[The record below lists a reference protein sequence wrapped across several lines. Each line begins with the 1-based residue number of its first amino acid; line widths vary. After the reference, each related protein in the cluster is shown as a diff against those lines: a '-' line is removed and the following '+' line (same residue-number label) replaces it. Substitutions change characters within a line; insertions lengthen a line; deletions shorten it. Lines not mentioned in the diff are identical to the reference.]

1 MTRERYIGSLA
12 LGGAVAAVA
21 LLTGLHPAGADE
33 LADLEANQKLLQQ
46 QIDQLAL
53 GAAPVAAGS
62 PSLAGSFAR
71 SFLIPGTDTSLLIGG
86 YVKLDMTD
94 WLNGGTPNGN
104 ASTSLIGASVVP
116 SIPLNLHGTGLFA
129 PAVFNAESRG
139 NDVLQFTAKES
150 RLRVETR
157 TPTAWGEAD
166 TVFEMDFY
174 GCQAGG
180 GVGDCNG
187 LNTTSNANV
196 PRLRLAYGTLGGF
209 IAGQA
214 FVPVYDLDAHAELL
228 DFCGDVGAFGYSRA
242 PLVGYKWALPWGTS
256 FGAYLVYPQT
266 GVYTPAG
273 SIDTTISGG
282 TVGSSPIASNAA
294 QVTGLDVNPTKSTFP
309 DVNMVLRWQ
318 QPWGHLQISSVIQDL
333 ELEDGAFVSK
343 QYIGYGGGIGAN
355 VKPGWFGWSKD
366 NFGAEFFAGNGLDRY
381 ASNGTGTQPYAMN
394 GLVSNY
400 GGAAVDFYG
409 TGDAGTTTAHNAAAV
424 IATTVVQYG
433 GQANYQHWWTP
444 NLRSTISGG
453 ILAQAVPT
461 SLLGPI
467 NGDTENIDKQMVT
480 AHANLIW
487 SPVAFINTGIEY
499 IYGHRTT
506 IWNTRGDENAI
517 DVAFQVKF

>member
-1 MTRERYIGSLA
+1 
-12 LGGAVAAVA
+12 
-21 LLTGLHPAGADE
+21 
-33 LADLEANQKLLQQ
+33 
-46 QIDQLAL
+46 
-53 GAAPVAAGS
+53 
-62 PSLAGSFAR
+62 
-71 SFLIPGTDTSLLIGG
+71 
-86 YVKLDMTD
+86 
-94 WLNGGTPNGN
+94 
-104 ASTSLIGASVVP
+104 
-116 SIPLNLHGTGLFA
+116 
-129 PAVFNAESRG
+129 
-139 NDVLQFTAKES
+139 
-150 RLRVETR
+150 
-157 TPTAWGEAD
+157 
-166 TVFEMDFY
+166 
-174 GCQAGG
+174 
-180 GVGDCNG
+180 
-187 LNTTSNANV
+187 
-196 PRLRLAYGTLGGF
+196 
-209 IAGQA
+209 
-214 FVPVYDLDAHAELL
+214 L
-228 DFCGDVGAFGYSRA
+228 DFGGDVGVFGYARA

-309 DVNMVLRWQ
+309 DLNMVLRWQ
-318 QPWGHLQISSVIQDL
+318 QPWGHLQIGSVIQDL

-355 VKPGWFGWSKD
+355 VRPGWFGWSKD

-409 TGDAGTTTAHNAAAV
+409 TGDAGSTTAHNAAAV

-444 NLRSTISGG
+444 NLRTNISGG
-453 ILAQAVPT
+453 ILAQDIPT
-461 SLLGPI
+461 GLLGPI
-467 NGDTENIDKQMVT
+467 NGDTENINKQMVT